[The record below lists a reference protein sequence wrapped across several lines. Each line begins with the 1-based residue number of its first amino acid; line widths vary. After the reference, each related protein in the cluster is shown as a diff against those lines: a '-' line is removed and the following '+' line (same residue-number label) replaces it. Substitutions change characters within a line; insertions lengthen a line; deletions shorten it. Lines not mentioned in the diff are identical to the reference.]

1 MSQHGSIAATP
12 RPGGAMPPRNNACE
26 EASVTEIKYYEQ
38 ELQPGGFMA
47 VLNTI
52 EHHRQWAIVH
62 DHTGS
67 GNFFATLRP
76 TWQCFVDGQLMQT
89 FDTEREAVDYMH
101 RCLDAGRRL

>member
-1 MSQHGSIAATP
+1 MERRRSIEPHPLPVGKMPARSNART
-12 RPGGAMPPRNNACE
+12 GANLP
-26 EASVTEIKYYEQ
+26 EIRYYEG
-38 ELQPGGFMA
+38 LQPGDFMA

-67 GNFFATLRP
+67 GNFFAPLRP
-76 TWQCFVDGQLMQT
+76 TCQCFVDGQLMET